1 MASDF
6 ICGILLTPFMPES
19 CEKLFAQIGAAEDG
33 RTWASA
39 ARWGTLAESSA
50 VTKGQVIG
58 YVGNTGNVYSTGGG
72 GYHLHLELRVNR
84 ARVNP
89 LAYVPQ

>member
-1 MASDF
+1 MLERLVF
-6 ICGILLTPFMPES
+6 LPF
-19 CEKLFAQIGAAEDG
+19 
-33 RTWASA
+33 
-39 ARWGTLAESSA
+39 
-50 VTKGQVIG
+50 

>member
-1 MASDF
+1 MEAGQS
-6 ICGILLTPFMPES
+6 
-19 CEKLFAQIGAAEDG
+19 
-33 RTWASA
+33 
-39 ARWGTLAESSA
+39 
-50 VTKGQVIG
+50 VTQGQVIG